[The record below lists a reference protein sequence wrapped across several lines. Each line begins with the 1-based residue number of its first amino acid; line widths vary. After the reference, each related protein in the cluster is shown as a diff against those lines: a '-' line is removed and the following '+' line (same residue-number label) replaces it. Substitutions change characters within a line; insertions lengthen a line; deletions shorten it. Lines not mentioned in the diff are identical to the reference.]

1 MKKVAFCLVALF
13 FIASVST
20 SVFAGKQPDVSFH
33 SEAYRYDIIEGKVT
47 AVDEHFITIEGQ
59 HRETIYNEDT
69 KFYRGD
75 ESVAIEKVYGGKVFK
90 DCETITS
97 SQVKSGDYIKA
108 RWSDLGDG
116 GALLEVCLIV
126 KK

>member
-1 MKKVAFCLVALF
+1 MRKFTIAL
-13 FIASVST
+13 IALACFALT
-20 SVFAGKQPDVSFH
+20 SATLFAGKQPDVSFH
-33 SEAYRYDIIEGKVT
+33 SELYRYDIIEGKVT

-75 ESVAIEKVYGGKVFK
+75 GSVAIEKVYGGKVFN

-126 KK
+126 K